1 MRAEPFQIQN
11 FINGEFV
18 EPISGR
24 YLDNVEP
31 ATGKPYSQVAD
42 SDAHDVDLA
51 VAAAEKA
58 FSDWS
63 KKTAA
68 ERSDFLLRIAG
79 LVERDLE
86 KFARAESIDT
96 GKPIAL
102 ARSLDIPRAVANFRF
117 FATAILHTES
127 EAHITDNIA
136 FNYTLRQPRGI
147 AGLISPWNLPLYLL
161 SWKIAPAI
169 AVGNTAIAKPSE
181 LTPMTAYMLC
191 EVAREVGLPNGV
203 LNVVHGT
210 GPNVGS
216 AITAHPKINTISF
229 TGGTATGRKVAE
241 ACAPLFKKVSLELG
255 GKNPNIIF
263 ADADLDAAI
272 AGSVRSS
279 FANQGQVCLC
289 GSRLFVE
296 RSAYK
301 NFVERFI
308 DKASQLCLGDPLDE
322 KTEQGAI
329 VNKTQLEKVKFY
341 VDLAQKEGGK
351 IALGGSAPQAPN
363 ERCREGY
370 FFQPTVITGL
380 SVSCRTNREEIFGP
394 VITITPFDSEEEV
407 IDHANDVEYG
417 LSSSVWTQNLSRAH
431 RVAERINTG
440 TVWVNCWLVRDLRVP
455 FGGMKQSGVGREGG
469 EEALAL
475 LHRAKKCLHREVRY
489 LSYENRAEVEDLIAR
504 LRGYLWHTSSLEGF
518 RQIHAQNAIKVNRGD
533 LPKAYSQSQYSNC
546 LEEGG
551 ISLFDLITHRDRDLI
566 GEDLLLLDKWPGVM
580 FRHTPTV
587 FLGMELSSIASNLLF
602 YPELK
607 RRRGLGGIIPRIEV
621 CHVGDISLDL
631 VKKIG
636 LWVEAKPTDILFYR
650 DVDDAIGALAP
661 KETQ

>member
-1 MRAEPFQIQN
+1 VHTQPDRIRN
-11 FINGEFV
+11 FIDGQFV
-18 EPISGR
+18 EPVAR
-24 YLDNVEP
+24 KYLDNIEP
-31 ATGKPYSQVAD
+31 ATGKPYSQVAA
-42 SDAHDVDLA
+42 SDGRDVELA

-58 FSDWS
+58 FADWS
-63 KKTAA
+63 RTPAA
-68 ERSDFLLRIAG
+68 ERSKILLHIAD
-79 LVERDLE
+79 LIERDLE
-86 KFARAESIDT
+86 KLARAESIDT
-96 GKPIAL
+96 GKPLSL
-102 ARSLDIPRAVANFRF
+102 ARSLDIPRAASNFRF

-127 EAHITDNIA
+127 EAHITDNVA

-169 AVGNTAIAKPSE
+169 AVGNSAIAKPSE

-191 EVAREVGLPNGV
+191 QIAAEAGLPNGV
-203 LNVVHGT
+203 LNFVHGT
-210 GPNVGS
+210 GPNVGA

-255 GKNPNIIF
+255 GKNPNIVF

-289 GSRLFVE
+289 GSRVFVE

-301 NFVERFI
+301 DFVERFI
-308 DKASQLCLGDPLDE
+308 ERTAQLCLGDPLDE

-394 VITITPFDSEEEV
+394 VVTITPFDSEEEV
-407 IDHANDVEYG
+407 IDYANDTDYG
-417 LSSSVWTQNLSRAH
+417 LASSVWTQNLNRAH

-469 EEALAL
+469 EEAL
-475 LHRAKKCLHREVRY
+475 RFFTEPKNICIAK
-489 LSYENRAEVEDLIAR
+489 
-504 LRGYLWHTSSLEGF
+504 
-518 RQIHAQNAIKVNRGD
+518 
-533 LPKAYSQSQYSNC
+533 
-546 LEEGG
+546 
-551 ISLFDLITHRDRDLI
+551 
-566 GEDLLLLDKWPGVM
+566 
-580 FRHTPTV
+580 
-587 FLGMELSSIASNLLF
+587 
-602 YPELK
+602 
-607 RRRGLGGIIPRIEV
+607 
-621 CHVGDISLDL
+621 
-631 VKKIG
+631 
-636 LWVEAKPTDILFYR
+636 
-650 DVDDAIGALAP
+650 
-661 KETQ
+661 